1 MTGSESK
8 DVTAVTALRQTLV
21 TSRIMKTFVFTSAC
35 ILFIACRLECQSSSR
50 AILRIERVQDGEAVC
65 ALISDDGGY
74 RLEKMFQNKNE
85 MYNGTMDISRLEH
98 LRQLLRN
105 EQLSSLSQTD
115 IHKPLITDTADDV
128 QLAIR
133 RDAGWQELV
142 FLAPA
147 SRKPF
152 RESLEPLLHW
162 FQDLQKQ
169 RPSATR
175 VTGLLTSC
183 MPPPEAQVKLAADL
197 EPKKNGAVSDFSG
210 YCIYSG
216 HVYHG
221 RVDANCTVVFAHGHF
236 RREHGGQTFMQERRD
251 TITEGQIDADAVR
264 QLKEI
269 LNGPT
274 LVDSPDNPKEPP
286 QWVMEGSWTHLDV
299 PRKDKLQ
306 KLLFETTFN
315 TLNRHTDIGGKS
327 NMDYRIS
334 DKRVLEPLTRWMKEY
349 TDARSGTQAE
359 GVGNDCYPGKK
370 IADLAKPAQ

>member
-1 MTGSESK
+1 
-8 DVTAVTALRQTLV
+8 
-21 TSRIMKTFVFTSAC
+21 MKTFVFTSVF
-35 ILFIACRLECQSSSR
+35 ILLIACRLECQSSSR

-65 ALISDDGGY
+65 ALISEDGGY

-98 LRQLLRN
+98 LRELLRN
-105 EQLSSLSQTD
+105 EQLRGFSQTD

-147 SRKPF
+147 SRRPF
-152 RESLEPLLHW
+152 KESLEPLLHW

-175 VTGLLTSC
+175 VTGLRTSC
-183 MPPPEAQVKLAADL
+183 MPPAEAQVVLAGDS

-210 YCIYSG
+210 YFFRIYSG

-221 RVDANCTVVFAHGHF
+221 RVDASCTVVFADGHF
-236 RREHGGQTFMQERRD
+236 RRERGGQTYMQERRD

-264 QLKEI
+264 QLREI
-269 LNGPT
+269 LNGPI

-349 TDARSGTQAE
+349 TDAKSGTQAA

-370 IADLAKPAQ
+370 VADLAKPAQ